1 MLRSYRFVFIPLVI
15 LILLRSVTADIRKDC
30 RKESKVSWAALR
42 RMKSGDFEQ
51 EDPKLKCYLLCFMRK
66 NGILDKDAEVD
77 VQRAL
82 RHLPRSLHDS
92 SRKLFDKCKSLQAKN
107 PCDKAFRMVK
117 CYIGYHPE
125 SEGGSWWL
133 LHVRLLQG

>member
-1 MLRSYRFVFIPLVI
+1 MFKKRRFVFILIVS
-15 LILLRSVTADIRKDC
+15 LILMRSAMADIRKDC

-42 RMKSGDFEQ
+42 KMKSGDFEQ
-51 EDPKLKCYLLCFMRK
+51 EDPKLKCYVLCFMRK

-77 VQRAL
+77 VERAL

-92 SRKLFDKCKSLQAKN
+92 SRKLFDKCKSLQGKD
-107 PCDKAFRMVK
+107 PCDKAFQMAK

-125 SEGGSWWL
+125 I
-133 LHVRLLQG
+133 LHSVPFL